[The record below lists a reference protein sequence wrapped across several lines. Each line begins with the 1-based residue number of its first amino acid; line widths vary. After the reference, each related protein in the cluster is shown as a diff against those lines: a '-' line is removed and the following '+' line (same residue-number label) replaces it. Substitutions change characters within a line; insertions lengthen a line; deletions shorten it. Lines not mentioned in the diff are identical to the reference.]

1 MRHFSISC
9 GISIFILVFFCGCG
23 QAESLGDA
31 LESTLSGLPLQEW
44 QSAYDQAFP
53 QGEDFHTLILRLA
66 RGEMRLDAETLLRS
80 MASRFFGSLTP
91 SISNRC
97 SAAEGYLTSE
107 LFHQLL
113 IL

>member
-31 LESTLSGLPLQEW
+31 LESTLSGLSLQEW

-66 RGEMRLDAETLLRS
+66 RGEMRLDAETLETLEH
-80 MASRFFGSLTP
+80 L
-91 SISNRC
+91 
-97 SAAEGYLTSE
+97 E
-107 LFHQLL
+107 L
-113 IL
+113 